1 MGKKGGSSA
10 DFGARR
16 TVSSIPPTS
25 NYFLDAGPPPGQDQW
40 ESMGE
45 LHHRARSILY
55 AAITEFISSGEPV
68 GSRTLAKKYGLD
80 LSPASIRNVLSDLEE
95 AGYMH
100 QPHTSAGRIPTE
112 KAFRLFID
120 TLMQVRAL
128 APEDRERIDDRFHRL
143 MPGADFPRESGRLL
157 SELTGTAVIVAPK
170 RETRALAQ
178 LRFMPTRPGQML
190 AVVILADGSV
200 ENRFIS
206 VERPLGEPELTRV
219 HNLLADV
226 IEGRTLGEVRELF
239 ARRLQDDRVQIDSLR
254 RRAFELGQ
262 AAVGTS
268 SEREMLVIEGESR
281 LLDHPEFSD
290 VDRMR
295 QLIHALGERET
306 IVSLLDRTIEAKDV
320 QIFVGSEVGDLVGGH
335 LSVVAAPYTDQG
347 RVAGTIGVLG
357 PTRMDYPKV
366 VPLVEAT
373 ADAMSASL
381 KRGRESGET

>member
-1 MGKKGGSSA
+1 M
-10 DFGARR
+10 
-16 TVSSIPPTS
+16 
-25 NYFLDAGPPPGQDQW
+25 N
-40 ESMGE
+40 E

-80 LSPASIRNVLSDLEE
+80 LSPASIRNVLADLEE
-95 AGYMH
+95 DGYLH
-100 QPHTSAGRIPTE
+100 QPHTSAGRVPTD

-120 TLMQVRAL
+120 TLMQVRPLEAG
-128 APEDRERIDDRFHRL
+128 ERERIDERFHAL
-143 MPGADFPRESGRLL
+143 VPGADFTRESGRLL

-170 RETRALAQ
+170 RETRALMQ
-178 LRFMPTRPGQML
+178 LRFIPTRPGQML
-190 AVVILADGSV
+190 AVVVLADGTV
-200 ENRFIS
+200 ENRFIP
-206 VERPLGEPELTRV
+206 VERSLAEAELTRL

-239 ARRLQDDRVQIDSLR
+239 ARRLQDDRLQIDSLR
-254 RRAFELGQ
+254 HRAFELGHL
-262 AAVGTS
+262 AVGDNGQ
-268 SEREMLVIEGESR
+268 REGLVIEGEA
-281 LLDHPEFSD
+281 LLLEHPEFAD
-290 VDRMR
+290 AGRMR

-306 IVSLLDRTIEAKDV
+306 MVTLLDMTIEAKDV
-320 QIFVGSEVGDLVGGH
+320 QIFVGSEAGELLGGQ
-335 LSVVAAPYTDQG
+335 LSVVAATYTDQG

-381 KRGRESGET
+381 RRGREGGDT